1 VTARAEDVEHLPR
14 AAAVLLARL
23 FVPSAKPPPQATLRK
38 DVAGLVGPVDD
49 AGWTA
54 AVSSLA
60 EAGWAAVESPPP
72 KPARPPAKPKEVP
85 LQLTGDG
92 RTAARD
98 RLGAAADRPKL
109 TPATIKSFWKHVDSR
124 PTAATVLLTRLYVPA
139 AKPPTHAALRKSVAD
154 IIGPVDDAG
163 WAAALSSL
171 TAAGYIADPSPP
183 PPADSPRPAP
193 PPATG
198 PVRLTDAGRAAVQ
211 AWLGME
217 AVPPALTWSAVR
229 DRWLPAATVPPADR
243 PAFADDKRVVALM
256 LGQLFDVG
264 PAGSVEAAIEAVVC
278 KDLGHPEV
286 RSLDELV
293 AAVLARRLGKPIPPM
308 PAKQRSTQVPAV
320 AFGLPQTSAKAVR
333 SAAVKRWAA
342 SGPAVRQERLDD
354 LASFAAAVNGAAAS
368 SPTGWFGDDK
378 VFISHVHRRLA
389 DGTPIGDFKRRLVE
403 ANTAGLVK
411 LARADLVA
419 AMDPADVQESETRYL
434 TAEFHFVRVEQGRR
448 S

>member
-1 VTARAEDVEHLPR
+1 MTERVEDVDHLPR

-23 FVPSAKPPPQATLRK
+23 LAATAKPPPQATLRK
-38 DVAGLVGPVDD
+38 DVTGLVGPVDD
-49 AGWTA
+49 AVWTA
-54 AVSSLA
+54 AVSALA

-109 TPATIKSFWKHVDSR
+109 TPATIKSFWKHADPR

-139 AKPPTHAALRKSVAD
+139 ARPPTHAALRKSVTD
-154 IIGPVDDAG
+154 IVGPVDDAG
-163 WAAALSSL
+163 WAGALSSL
-171 TAAGYIADPSPP
+171 ASAGYIADPTPLPPPEPP
-183 PPADSPRPAP
+183 PPP

-198 PVRLTDAGRAAVQ
+198 PIRLTDAGRSAVQ

-217 AVPPALTWSAVR
+217 AVPAGLTWGAVR

-264 PAGSVEAAIEAVVC
+264 PAASVEEAIEAVVC
-278 KDLGHPEV
+278 KELGHPEA

-293 AAVLARRLGKPIPPM
+293 AAVLGRRLGKPIPPM
-308 PAKQRSTQVPAV
+308 PAKQRSTQVPAI
-320 AFGLPQTSAKAVR
+320 AFGLPQASAKAIR

-342 SGPAVRQERLDD
+342 SRPAVRQERPDD
-354 LASFAAAVNGAAAS
+354 LASFAGAVNAAAAS

-378 VFISHVHRRLA
+378 VFISHVHRGLGG
-389 DGTPIGDFKRRLVE
+389 DVPIDEFKRQLVE

-419 AMDPADVQESETRYL
+419 AMDPADVRESEVRYL
-434 TAEFHFVRVEQGRR
+434 TAEFHFVRVEPGRR